1 MGLMLQIF
9 VVVKIWQSCG
19 RGDDSMS
26 VIVGS
31 CGYIV
36 PGW

>member
-1 MGLMLQIF
+1 MGLMLQISG
-9 VVVKIWQSCG
+9 VAKIWQSCG

-26 VIVGS
+26 AIVGS
-31 CGYIV
+31 CGYIA